1 MADRKNALAPRAVNA
16 LIDAYRR
23 YLGDPFAAVAG
34 GGVRGFLGLAPPEYG
49 GDVARQAYQTGQAMG
64 NMPGVGAPAGAFKA
78 AAKFAPEAAMF
89 IGAMAKTWDKAS
101 NARAVELEKAGVTP
115 QKIWSETGNWRGPD
129 GSWRQEISDAP
140 AQFRTDFAQA
150 YPSAANQ
157 YSAAGLEGPLGG
169 MYAHQDL
176 YAAYPE
182 LLRNERMTV
191 KRRPEWMGKAGE
203 SGEYRKG
210 RIEVTSLTEAGA
222 LSHAAHELQHAIQ
235 QIEKFARGGTES
247 QFGAAK
253 DAFEQYR
260 RLAGEAEARAVQARL
275 NLTPAQRRALFP
287 EESYDMPIN
296 QLIIKK

>member
-16 LIDAYRR
+16 LIDTYRR

-129 GSWRQEISDAP
+129 GNWRQEIDDSTAKLLESKAAAEYLAGVGP
-140 AQFRTDFAQA
+140 AEYPVGAISNVLQHSELSAA
-150 YPSAANQ
+150 YPSVM
-157 YSAAGLEGPLGG
+157 GIKTRL
-169 MYAHQDL
+169 
-176 YAAYPE
+176 
-182 LLRNERMTV
+182 V
-191 KRRPEWMGKAGE
+191 KGE
-203 SGEYRKG
+203 SGAYLPNTGFGEG
-210 RIEVTSLTEAGA
+210 FNIPSVGTQSTTL
-222 LSHAAHELQHAIQ
+222 HELQHAIQ
-235 QIEKFARGGTES
+235 QREKFARGGTANE
-247 QFGAAK
+247 K
-253 DAFEQYR
+253 NYR